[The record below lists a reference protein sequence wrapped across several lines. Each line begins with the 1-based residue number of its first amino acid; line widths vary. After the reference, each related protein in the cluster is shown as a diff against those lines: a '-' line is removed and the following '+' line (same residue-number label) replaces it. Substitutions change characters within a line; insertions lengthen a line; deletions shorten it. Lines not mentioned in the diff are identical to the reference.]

1 MCGRYS
7 LSVQAEKIAEYFA
20 VKDVPQVPA
29 RYNIAPTQQVATVSL
44 TDGQPHRQ
52 FQWMRWGLIPS
63 WAKDIKIGARLI
75 NARAETVTEKPA
87 FRTAFKRKRCLVI
100 ADGFYEWQKV
110 GKQKQPYY
118 FQMKDGSPFAFA
130 GLWDSWQPPEGETII
145 SCTLL
150 TTAANEVLQPVHDRM
165 PVILQPEAYTQ
176 WLDPQNKNP
185 EELLPLLEPY
195 PEAAMKAYPVSTLVN
210 SPTNDVRECIEESA

>member
-20 VKDVPQVPA
+20 IKDVPQVPV

-44 TDGQPHRQ
+44 ADGQTHRQ

-75 NARAETVTEKPA
+75 NARAETVTQKPA
-87 FRTAFKRKRCLVI
+87 FRSSFKRKRCLVI

-145 SCTLL
+145 SCTFL
-150 TTAANEVLQPVHDRM
+150 TTVANEVLQPVHDRM

-185 EELLPLLEPY
+185 EELLRLLGPY
-195 PEAAMKAYPVSTLVN
+195 PEAAMKTYPVSTLVN
-210 SPTNDVRECIEESA
+210 SPTNDVHECIEESA

>member
-7 LSVQAEKIAEYFA
+7 LSVQAEKIAQYFA

-29 RYNIAPTQQVATVSL
+29 RYNIAPTQPVATVCL
-44 TDGQPHRQ
+44 PDGQTHRQ

-75 NARAETVTEKPA
+75 NARSETVTEKPA
-87 FRTAFKRKRCLVI
+87 FRSSFKRKRCLVI
-100 ADGFYEWQKV
+100 ANGFYEWQKA

-118 FQMKDGSPFAFA
+118 FQMKDGAPFAFA
-130 GLWDSWQPPEGETII
+130 GLWDSWQPPEGETIV

-150 TTAANEVLQPVHDRM
+150 TTTANEVLQPVHDRM

-176 WLDPQNKNP
+176 WLDPQNKNS

-210 SPTNDVRECIEESA
+210 NPTNDVHQCIEENV

>member
-20 VKDVPQVPA
+20 VKDVPQVPV

-44 TDGQPHRQ
+44 ADGQTHRQ

-185 EELLPLLEPY
+185 EELLPLLGPY
-195 PEAAMKAYPVSTLVN
+195 PEAAMKTYPVSTLVN
-210 SPTNDVRECIEESA
+210 SPANDVHECIEESA